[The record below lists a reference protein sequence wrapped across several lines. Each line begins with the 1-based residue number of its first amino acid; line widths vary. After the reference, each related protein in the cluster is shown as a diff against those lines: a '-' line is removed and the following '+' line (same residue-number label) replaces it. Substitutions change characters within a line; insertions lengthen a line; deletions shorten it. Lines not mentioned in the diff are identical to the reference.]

1 LQSTT
6 GGEELLH
13 STTEGEQLLHSTI
26 GGEDLLHSTTGGEE
40 LLQSTT
46 GGEELLQSTTEGE
59 ELLHSTTGGEEL
71 LHSTTLPTC
80 TRTCSCQSNQTLS
93 NEELQIKIAK
103 LKTEIAVDRK
113 NTSKY
118 RNTKLSATDNRKS
131 SRNLGIIGI
140 VLLVIPVL
148 LVVASDLLTALK

>member
-1 LQSTT
+1 MQDKTIASTTEGEELLHLTT

-13 STTEGEQLLHSTI
+13 STT
-26 GGEDLLHSTTGGEE
+26 GGEELLHSTTGGEE

-46 GGEELLQSTTEGE
+46 GGEELL
-59 ELLHSTTGGEEL
+59 HSTSL
-71 LHSTTLPTC
+71 STC
-80 TRTCSCQSNQTLS
+80 TRTCSCQSNQSFS

-103 LKTEIAVDRK
+103 LKTEISVDRK

-131 SRNLGIIGI
+131 SRNLGILGI
-140 VLLVIPVL
+140 VVLVIPVL
-148 LVVASDLLTALK
+148 LVVTNDLLTALKYI